1 MISTLLL
8 AGLPLALL
16 GAATIVAAF
25 TLDGKSSLQGWAIA
39 ILSTLALAFGTLTHA
54 THLLDLAPMVGGVLF
69 GGIAGAGWNPR
80 GRRALLFLGFFSLIV
95 GLFPHLG
102 AILASGGGVGAGSIL
117 RDSSLSWAVA
127 RSAGFVAFLSATGA
141 VLLGVRRPARLPI
154 GGLPARLYALHRAFG
169 ITAILAL
176 ALHLIALRL
185 DTFVSFSWTQLL
197 LAPWTSSYRPFA
209 VSIGALA
216 MVSLILTAASG
227 GLRRLLPGWRS
238 VHTASYLTFGLSVV
252 HGLLAGSDAGSP
264 VVMFLYSAA
273 LLAVGITLFR
283 RFFHASS
290 GKRTTN
296 NRSSQ
301 KKPERRSSPVAW
313 P

>member
-1 MISTLLL
+1 MISTLL
-8 AGLPLALL
+8 ADLPLALL

-25 TLDGKSSLQGWAIA
+25 TLEGESSLQGWAIA
-39 ILSTLALAFGTLTHA
+39 TLGTLGLVFGMLSHT
-54 THLLDLAPMVGGVLF
+54 THLLDLATVVGGVLF

-80 GRRALLFLGFFSLIV
+80 GRRALLFFGFFFLIV
-95 GLFPHLG
+95 GLLPHLG
-102 AILASGGGVGAGSIL
+102 AILVAGGGGGAGDVLGGSSI
-117 RDSSLSWAVA
+117 SWAVA

-185 DTFVSFSWTQLL
+185 DTFISFSWTQLL
-197 LAPWTSSYRPFA
+197 LAPWTSSYRPWA
-209 VSIGALA
+209 VTIGALA
-216 MVSLILTAASG
+216 MVSLLLTAASG
-227 GLRRLLPGWRS
+227 GLRRLLPGWRF
-238 VHTASYLTFGLSVV
+238 VHTASYLTFGLSIV

-264 VVMFLYSAA
+264 AAIFLYLAA
-273 LLAVGITLFR
+273 LLAVGVTLLR
-283 RFFHASS
+283 RFFPASPK
-290 GKRTTN
+290 KRTTS
-296 NRSSQ
+296 RSSQ
-301 KKPERRSSPVAW
+301 KKPERRSRTVAW